1 LLATILAEDPAHEKY
16 SLMSTL
22 TNISPRTNKWATL
35 GRVLLFC
42 LSCAITLA
50 FTSGIT
56 KSLGNIGLYVA
67 LLLAILITIG
77 LTLLFVRWERVKLKD
92 IGMIPGKYT
101 VSRVLT
107 GFFIGLVMAVSQPLL
122 LILFN
127 NHIQLVPSPKFAF
140 MQVVA
145 AFVLYMFI
153 AIREEIAFRAYPLRS
168 LDKVMASWPALAI
181 IFVIFSLEH
190 VLGGMTWVQAF
201 LGAGVG
207 SVLFGVASISTKGL
221 AMPVGLH
228 TAWNFG
234 QWAVGFKDDTGIWRA
249 MIDKGYETQ
258 VQQMGLCIYLLVMVL
273 GILGFCF
280 YWRKRR

>member
-1 LLATILAEDPAHEKY
+1 
-16 SLMSTL
+16 MSTL
-22 TNISPRTNKWATL
+22 TNISPRANKWATL

-56 KSLGNIGLYVA
+56 KGLGNLGSYVE
-67 LLLAILITIG
+67 LLLAVLITIG
-77 LTLLFVRWERVKLKD
+77 LTLLFVRWERIKLTD
-92 IGMIPGKYT
+92 IGIIPGEHT
-101 VSRVLT
+101 VLRVSV
-107 GFFIGLVMAVSQPLL
+107 GFIIGLVMAILQPLI
-122 LILFN
+122 LILLN
-127 NHIQLVPSPKFAF
+127 NHIHLVLSPKIAA
-140 MQVVA
+140 MQIVA
-145 AFVLYMFI
+145 AFILYMLV

-168 LDKVMASWPALAI
+168 LDRVMTSWPALAI

-201 LGAGVG
+201 LGAGAG
-207 SVLFGVASISTKGL
+207 SILFGIASLSTKGI
-221 AMPVGLH
+221 AMPIGLH
-228 TAWNFG
+228 IAWNFG
-234 QWAVGFKDDTGIWRA
+234 QWALGFKDDTGIWRA